1 MCLNF
6 STCVCLCKL
15 FFCVKQSRSL
25 HGWWVY
31 FNPAERSCVW
41 FVCLPGCLFAFC
53 IWVSEVWSWD
63 VETALSEVTET
74 TDLNSDPH
82 KEISLLLSGISQRSR
97 VTIRASPEDEFIV
110 SHCDSLFVESNLT
123 RFRSQ
128 TDRKIAEELGQKIS
142 LNTEKDL

>member
-53 IWVSEVWSWD
+53 IWVSEVWGWD

-82 KEISLLLSGISQRSR
+82 NEISLLLSGISQRSR

-110 SHCDSLFVESNLT
+110 SHCDSLFVVRIWHGSAHK
-123 RFRSQ
+123 Q
-128 TDRKIAEELGQKIS
+128 TGKLQRNWARKFLLIQKKI
-142 LNTEKDL
+142 